1 MLNKNDL
8 TKYFNLVIGSALLS
22 IGIWLFVTPCN
33 INFGGVVGV
42 AQLINYFLIKFFGV
56 GSILGIINLCL
67 NIPLFLIA
75 LKIMQKEFCFKTI
88 LSLIIQTFLLSVLP
102 ALNTPLVEDMLLNTI
117 FGAAICG
124 VGVGLALRSSGC
136 CGGIDIAC
144 MCLVKK
150 NPDFKA
156 GRISIY
162 FNIVLFG
169 SCFFIQD
176 VETILYSIVFVAL
189 LYTIADHF
197 HSQNINVMVLIFTKN
212 PDMKKTIM
220 EETHRGVTY
229 WDGKGA
235 YTEENQEILCVMINK
250 YELQQMNEIIKR
262 IDPNAFVTFS
272 SGTMVHGGFE
282 KRL

>member
-1 MLNKNDL
+1 MNKNDL
-8 TKYFNLVIGSALLS
+8 SKYLNLIIGSSLLS

-42 AQLINYFLIKFFGV
+42 AQLINYFLTKFTGIANV
-56 GSILGIINLCL
+56 LGIINLCL
-67 NIPLFLIA
+67 NVPLFFIA
-75 LKIMQKEFCFKTI
+75 LKIMHKEFCLKTI
-88 LSLIIQTFLLSVLP
+88 LSLIIQALLLSVLP
-102 ALNTPLVEDMLLNTI
+102 PLEKPIVEDMLLNTI

-124 VGVGLALRSSGC
+124 AGVGLALRSSGC

-162 FNIVLFG
+162 FNIILF
-169 SCFFIQD
+169 SICFLIQD
-176 VETILYSIVFVAL
+176 VKTILYSIVFVAL

-197 HSQNINVMVLIFTKN
+197 HSQNINVMVLIFTRN
-212 PDMKKTIM
+212 PNMKKIIM
-220 EETHRGVTY
+220 DETHRGVTY
-229 WDGKGA
+229 WNGKGA
-235 YTEENQEILCVMINK
+235 YTENEEEILCVMINK
-250 YELQQMNEIIKR
+250 YELQQMNEIIKSV
-262 IDPNAFVTFS
+262 DPNAFVTFS